1 MMRILGLRG
10 CYRKLHNQK
19 RAITREKALVPK
31 TIKIQFYSQQNE
43 GGYLRKFSYLMRFE
57 NVLYMVEIQETYNI
71 PIKCGHP
78 ETYSCK
84 QEGTVEAVLKE
95 T

>member
-1 MMRILGLRG
+1 
-10 CYRKLHNQK
+10 
-19 RAITREKALVPK
+19 
-31 TIKIQFYSQQNE
+31 
-43 GGYLRKFSYLMRFE
+43 
-57 NVLYMVEIQETYNI
+57 MVKIQETYNI

-78 ETYSCK
+78 QTHGCK

>member
-1 MMRILGLRG
+1 
-10 CYRKLHNQK
+10 
-19 RAITREKALVPK
+19 
-31 TIKIQFYSQQNE
+31 
-43 GGYLRKFSYLMRFE
+43 
-57 NVLYMVEIQETYNI
+57 MVETQEKYNI

-78 ETYSCK
+78 QTQSCK